1 MDENTD
7 PYHLV
12 FFRNGAEEYI
22 LHLEEMASIA
32 LATDLLSPEERN
44 NLKRSLDQL
53 RSSFDKIKKFCTDQI
68 LNPRPADASFFYQQI
83 WLLSS
88 SAFLIGSHAT
98 ITNSSQKFTRIQQ
111 AKIARKGLSD
121 NSLKARILIDA
132 IKKEIEAVKPKH
144 AFAVSEK
151 FADIIRPGVLRG
163 MNIEESID
171 ERKWPSVSTIKAKLK
186 LIREG
191 KA

>member
-1 MDENTD
+1 
-7 PYHLV
+7 
-12 FFRNGAEEYI
+12 
-22 LHLEEMASIA
+22 LHLEETASIA
-32 LATDLLSPEERN
+32 LATDLLSPAERN

-98 ITNSSQKFTRIQQ
+98 ITDSSQKFTRIQQ

-121 NSLKARILIDA
+121 NSLKERILIDA
-132 IKKEIEAVKPKH
+132 IKKEIEAVKTKH
-144 AFAVSEK
+144 VLAVSEK
-151 FADIIRPGVLRG
+151 FAKIIRPGVLRG